1 MLPACDQSLW
11 RPDPSPEWSPEVILL
26 ANEMRTSQDSLPWY
40 GIEMSDELE
49 PKAHSERG
57 PSTASR
63 WRKCP
68 GSVRLSRGLPDN
80 AGIDAA
86 HGTVFHEFAA
96 ICLELGLDPQGL
108 VGDTLEVPGHGVL
121 EFDQKM
127 ADHMLNGLDLLWSLA
142 DAPGAVMMVEQRV
155 SLQEWVGPD
164 EFGTTDCSIID
175 IHNWRLVTADWK
187 YGAGVPVDP
196 KDNDQAI
203 LYTLGTWSTFA
214 AEMFYNAH
222 LAGMGPDGP
231 DADLLSMPEIEV
243 VIIIEQP
250 RAEGGGGVWRTT
262 MSHILAEGEKIRR
275 DAKRT
280 EEPNAPVVPGTK
292 QCQFCKAASFNRCL
306 ERPKFLLEQVG
317 ADFDDLE
324 SDFAVNAEPVL
335 SEFSLITPEQ
345 RSQILL
351 HRAMF
356 EKLFEDLHAAAYQ
369 DAKMDRPVPGMKLV
383 PGRAGARKWRDES
396 KAELLLKKDFGE
408 AAYKKTLLS
417 PAAVE
422 DEVGKRKFKDRFAR
436 MTVQSESKAILV
448 PDTHKKEAL
457 KSAASDF
464 DDLEDYNLV

>member
-1 MLPACDQSLW
+1 
-11 RPDPSPEWSPEVILL
+11 
-26 ANEMRTSQDSLPWY
+26 
-40 GIEMSDELE
+40 MSDEVE

-214 AEMFYNAH
+214 RRMFAEAVLEKH
-222 LAGMGPDGP
+222 G
-231 DADLLSMPEIEV
+231 DAALDAPWEEDIEV
-243 VIIIEQP
+243 IVIIEQP

-262 MSHILAEGEKIRR
+262 MGHILAEGEKIRR

-280 EEPNAPVVPGTK
+280 EDPNAPVVPGTK

-356 EKLFEDLHAAAYQ
+356 DKLFDDLHAAAYQ

-383 PGRAGARKWRDES
+383 PGRSGARKWRDEA